1 MTIQT
6 TSLDQLTQ
14 QAIHIL
20 VKEIG
25 VADTLRFI
33 SQFSKGY
40 GNYTEERE
48 ELFRDISLDEIISQI
63 RNT

>member
-6 TSLDQLTQ
+6 TSLYQLTQ

>member
-25 VADTLRFI
+25 VADALRFI